1 MAARML
7 GVDEALALIRAE
19 ATTLG
24 AERVALAD
32 AVGRILA
39 EAVVSSV
46 DLPPFD
52 NTAMDG
58 FALRC
63 GGNILP
69 VGSEFAVTGLS
80 AAGDGIAR
88 AGEGAWRIMTG
99 APIPAGCDSVVPVE
113 QVEILALDAEGAPLR
128 IRLTAELPPDQHIR
142 RAGEDVAR
150 GARLLEAGSPLNPEA
165 LALLAALGIGEVA
178 VQRRPR
184 VAVLCTGRELVDDP
198 TAPLGDGQIRNSNG
212 PFLATAL
219 PAYGTELSLRE
230 TVPDAV
236 EAFLASLQRA
246 EEAGSDVVLSTGAVS
261 MGEFD
266 FVPEALARIGAR
278 TVFHK
283 VRMRPGKPLLFARLP
298 SGALFFGLP
307 GNPVSAAVG
316 LRFFVAAALR
326 AMQGLAPEAPLR
338 VPLRAGWNKKP
349 GLRLFAKARVAIGAA
364 GTATVEVLQGQE
376 SFRLAPLL
384 LANAWAVLPEDA
396 ASLAAGDV
404 IEAYPLGPEGW
415 RL

>member
-19 ATTLG
+19 AAPLG

-39 EAVVSSV
+39 EAVVSTV

-63 GGNILP
+63 GGEVLP
-69 VGSEFAVTGLS
+69 AGSEFAVTGLS
-80 AAGDGIAR
+80 AAGDAIAR
-88 AGEGAWRIMTG
+88 VGEGAWRIMTG
-99 APIPAGCDSVVPVE
+99 APMPAGCDSVVPVE
-113 QVEILALDAEGAPLR
+113 QIEVLAQDAEGVPLR

-142 RAGEDVAR
+142 RAGEDVAN
-150 GARLLEAGSPLNPEA
+150 GARLLEAGSRLNPEA

-178 VQRRPR
+178 LQRRPR

-198 TAPLGDGQIRNSNG
+198 AAPLGEGRIRNSNG
-212 PFLATAL
+212 PFLAAAL
-219 PAYGTELSLRE
+219 PVHGAELSLRE
-230 TVPDAV
+230 TVPDTV

-246 EEAGSDVVLSTGAVS
+246 VEAGSDVVLSTGAVS

-266 FVPEALARIGAR
+266 FVPEALARLGAA
-278 TVFHK
+278 TIFHK

-298 SGALFFGLP
+298 SGALFVGLP

-316 LRFFVAAALR
+316 LRFFVSAALR
-326 AMQGLAPEAPLR
+326 ALQGLPPETPLR
-338 VPLRAGWNKKP
+338 LPLRAGWSKKP
-349 GLRLFAKARVAIGAA
+349 GLRLFAKARVALDAG

-384 LANAWAVLPEDA
+384 RANAWAVLPEDA
-396 ASLAAGDV
+396 ASLDAGEMVD
-404 IEAYPLGPEGW
+404 AYPLGPEGW